1 MIDVCNIQVMK
12 PLLEAHGFHF
22 SKAKGQNFLIAR
34 WVPESIA
41 EDSGV
46 DETAGVLEIGPGI
59 GPLTQQLALRA
70 AKVCAVE
77 VDTRLEPLLKQTVG
91 EFDNLEIL
99 WGDVLKQDI
108 PALVK
113 EKFDGL
119 RPMACAN
126 LPYYITSP
134 ILTALLEAECFEAVT
149 VMVQKE
155 VAQRIAAKPGT
166 ADYSAFTIFCQYY
179 AEPELLFDVP
189 AHCFMPQP
197 KVTSAVITLRT
208 RKELPWQIDDKDIF
222 FRTVRASFAMRRKT
236 LQNGLASGFPELGKA
251 GAGEVLEI
259 CGFAPSVRGE
269 TLGIAEFAKIANE
282 IARRKKNV

>member
-22 SKAKGQNFLIAR
+22 SKAKGQNFLIAP

-41 EDSGV
+41 VESGV
-46 DETAGVLEIGPGI
+46 QEDVGVLEIGPGI

-70 AKVCAVE
+70 KKVCAVE

-99 WGDVLKQDI
+99 WGDVLKQNI

-134 ILTALLEAECFEAVT
+134 ILTALLEAECFDAVT

-208 RKELPWQIDDKDIF
+208 RKELPWQIDDQDIF

-251 GAGEVLEI
+251 GAGEVLET

-269 TLGIAEFAKIANE
+269 TLGIPEFAKIANE